1 MWEEPSPHQRGPQPS
16 ALGRAGP
23 SLAGQA
29 AQEQDQ
35 VLKTLPLGMEEVG
48 VYRNISEEAL
58 CIMGR
63 KTDTEMIQRMTKRRR
78 VVGTLSLSIRQER
91 CVCRERQGYDGPH
104 VLALDTWWLVLTFF

>member
-1 MWEEPSPHQRGPQPS
+1 MWEEPSPHQRGLQPS
-16 ALGRAGP
+16 TLGRVGP
-23 SLAGQA
+23 SLASQA

-48 VYRNISEEAL
+48 VYRSISEEAL

-78 VVGTLSLSIRQER
+78 VVGTISCL
-91 CVCRERQGYDGPH
+91 
-104 VLALDTWWLVLTFF
+104 